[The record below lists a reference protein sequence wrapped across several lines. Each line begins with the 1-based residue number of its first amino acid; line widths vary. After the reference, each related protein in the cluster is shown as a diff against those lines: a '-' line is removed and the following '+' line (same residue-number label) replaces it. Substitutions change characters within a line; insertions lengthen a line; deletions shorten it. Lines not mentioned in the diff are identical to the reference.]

1 MGLSGSPLPG
11 PCARCPRRPVRRME
25 AAGGGGALSGRRG
38 SAWVVQADGLFS
50 AHTAL
55 CFLGISRK
63 VGGGTGTKYVE
74 QQSSHMGRLWARSL
88 HTLKITLET
97 PAQSVATSLK
107 PTPPLPKGIQLAR
120 KINTCNL
127 GRILKCPV
135 VFLASFLFYLRDS
148 RKK

>member
-1 MGLSGSPLPG
+1 MGLSLAG
-11 PCARCPRRPVRRME
+11 E
-25 AAGGGGALSGRRG
+25 ALLG
-38 SAWVVQADGLFS
+38 WVQADGLFS

-88 HTLKITLET
+88 NTLKITLET

-107 PTPPLPKGIQLAR
+107 PTPSPSQGHLAG
-120 KINTCNL
+120 KEDIHLQSGAHSEVPC
-127 GRILKCPV
+127 G
-135 VFLASFLFYLRDS
+135 VFSKLSALSKRF
-148 RKK
+148 KKEIEFFII